1 MITKEEYLAM
11 ASAEYDSL
19 KELEGVK
26 DFYDYEKTF
35 SDIWQRLGRQVLESS
50 ISTVGN
56 DRRKKKQGA
65 Q

>member
-35 SDIWQRLGRQVLESS
+35 SDIWQRLGRRVLESS

>member
-35 SDIWQRLGRQVLESS
+35 SDIWQRLGRRVLESS

-65 Q
+65 